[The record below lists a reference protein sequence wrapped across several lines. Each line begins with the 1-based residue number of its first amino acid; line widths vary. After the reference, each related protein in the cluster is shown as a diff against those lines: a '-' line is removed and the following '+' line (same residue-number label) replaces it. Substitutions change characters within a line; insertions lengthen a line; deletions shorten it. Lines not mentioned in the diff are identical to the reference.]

1 VTRFL
6 IIEFGIAAF
15 FAGCRPLGPP
25 TVPRDRVDYISAISE
40 SWKSQML
47 LNMVKIR
54 YGDVPVFVDVSSI
67 ISQYGIE
74 NDINYNFA
82 WAYSPTVR
90 SPSIGGTTKYQE
102 RPTITYIPLTG
113 EKFSRSLLTPMQPS
127 AIFFLIQSGRPVDA
141 VLYLCAQSVNGIN
154 NRYDSPMRSVPI
166 SPDFVEL
173 LIRMRRI
180 QQSGMI
186 GMRIQ
191 TDENKQTTLFY
202 FRKDV
207 SPEIAE
213 DSAWVRQKLGL
224 NPETHE
230 FKLVYG
236 SMPQHEGEIAI
247 LSRSIMEILIQMVSS
262 IDVPENDIQQK
273 RTYAVAE
280 TKDPF
285 AERMQIC
292 IRNGKEKPADAF
304 VSISYRD
311 KWFWIEDTDFKSKQI
326 FSGLMMLLS
335 LTESDKGAGQPVLT
349 VSTSN

>member
-1 VTRFL
+1 MKRFL
-6 IIEFGIAAF
+6 IIGFGAVLF
-15 FAGCRPLGPP
+15 CGGCRSIGPP
-25 TVPRDRVDYISAISE
+25 TVSLDRVDYISAISD

-47 LNMVKIR
+47 FNMVKIR
-54 YGDVPVFVDVSSI
+54 YGDVPVFIDVSSI

-74 NDINYNFA
+74 KSIIYDFA
-82 WAYSPTVR
+82 WQYPPTVR
-90 SPSIGGTTKYQE
+90 SPSVGGTTKYQE
-102 RPTITYIPLTG
+102 RPTITYMPLTG
-113 EKFSRSLLTPMQPS
+113 EKFARSLLTPIPPS

-154 NRYDSPMRSVPI
+154 NRYDAPMRSIPI
-166 SPDFVEL
+166 SPDFVEIL
-173 LIRMRRI
+173 TRMRRI

-186 GMRIQ
+186 GMRVQ

-224 NPETHE
+224 NPQTYE
-230 FKLVYG
+230 FKVVYG
-236 SMPQHEGEIAI
+236 SMPQHENEIAI
-247 LSRSIMEILIQMVSS
+247 LSRSMMEILVQMVSS
-262 IDVPENDIQQK
+262 IDVPESDIQQK
-273 RTYAVAE
+273 RTYAVAK

-285 AERMQIC
+285 AELMRIC
-292 IRNGKEKPADAF
+292 IRSGKEKPADAF

-326 FSGLMMLLS
+326 FSSLMMLLS
-335 LTESDKGAGQPVLT
+335 LLESDKGAAQPVLT
-349 VSTSN
+349 VSTSG